1 MMICYHVKKRH
12 KGSSCRFELLA
23 DEWRGSLLRRLTFCG
38 YFLNLFDC
46 RCVFA
51 YLLFL
56 FNECV
61 TKERLALSHIQLNPC
76 FTDTH
81 LVRTPHYYGQVSLSF
96 KPLYGH
102 FLWPPQGPY
111 LKWFD
116 CTENAKFTTSAWLKS
131 INFNKIWLLS
141 TFTVAFVN
149 KLCRW
154 SY

>member
-76 FTDTH
+76 FTDTR
-81 LVRTPHYYGQVSLSF
+81 LVRVDTSLLRTVYFVPWERKALIWTLSMTPSMSVAGMTVQTKML
-96 KPLYGH
+96 
-102 FLWPPQGPY
+102 
-111 LKWFD
+111 
-116 CTENAKFTTSAWLKS
+116 LKS
-131 INFNKIWLLS
+131 IILIKSLI
-141 TFTVAFVN
+141 TFYFY
-149 KLCRW
+149 CCFC
-154 SY
+154 